1 MTPQVVTASPDTT
14 LADAL
19 SLVRSHRIRH
29 LPVLEQGRLVG
40 IVTDRDLRLAMPP
53 AAPADAGDTTTALSM
68 RRVAEV
74 MTPNVV
80 TITADTPMEEAARQL
95 CTNRI
100 GCLPVMDGPELVGI
114 LTDNDVMRAF
124 AELFSSSAQTRRVE
138 AEMPNAPGELARVVH
153 LIGSE
158 LRINIAGM
166 VVPQLEDGTRCLAVM
181 HLQVPDASRV
191 VHALR
196 RLGYRAGA
204 PSIATD
210 PDAEPEPEREPVAAG
225 AGRLRAL
232 VEL

>member
-19 SLVRSHRIRH
+19 SVVRSHRIRH
-29 LPVLEQGRLVG
+29 LPVLEHGRLVG
-40 IVTDRDLRLAMPP
+40 IVTDRDLRLAMPSP
-53 AAPADAGDTTTALSM
+53 AHAADTTTALST
-68 RRVAEV
+68 RRVADV

-100 GCLPVMDGPELVGI
+100 GCLPVMDGPELIGI

-138 AEMPNAPGELARVVH
+138 AEIPNAPGELARVVH

-166 VVPQLEDGTRCLAVM
+166 VVPPLEDGTRCLAIM

-210 PDAEPEPEREPVAAG
+210 PDAELEPAPEPVAAG
-225 AGRLRAL
+225 SGRLRAL